1 MFFHV
6 CNKFN
11 NVILKSS
18 KKSSLHVSEN
28 PFMHMYKL
36 LILDKQRIQL
46 RHGRTPCVTFRNKGS
61 LTIETALVLPIFLFL
76 LIGILQLSRAL
87 QTEGAVRISL
97 WEVGKRLSTYAY
109 VTEYGGEKEQN
120 DKLFG
125 AGALTYTYTAF
136 LAQEGKEYWNQSMVS
151 GGSGGFSFL
160 LSSYLKEDGYLDL
173 IVTYDLRIPFPLT
186 GDIYLPQI
194 QRCRVR
200 GWIGETGGS
209 EEKEQMVY
217 ITESGTVYHLT
228 KDCSHL
234 TLTIQEISPGNLPQA
249 RNSGGGKYSPC
260 EKCGKKPMQGKNYYI
275 TKDGDCFHTM
285 RSCSG
290 LKRTVLMIPISQV
303 GGRSLCKRCGG

>member
-18 KKSSLHVSEN
+18 KESSLHASET

-36 LILDKQRIQL
+36 LILDKQKKQL
-46 RHGRTPCVTFRNKGS
+46 RHGRTPCATSRNRGS
-61 LTIETALVLPIFLFL
+61 LTVETALVLPFFLFL
-76 LIGILQLSRAL
+76 LIGILQLSRAV
-87 QTEGAVRISL
+87 QTEGVVRTSL

-109 VTEYGGEKEQN
+109 LTEYGEEEGQI

-125 AGALTYTYTAF
+125 AGALAYTYSAF
-136 LAQEGKEYWNQSMVS
+136 LAQEGREYWNESMVS
-151 GGSGGFSFL
+151 GGSNGFSFL

-173 IVTYDLRIPFPLT
+173 IVTYELRIPFPLT
-186 GDIYLPQI
+186 GDIYLPQV

-200 GWIGETGGS
+200 GWIGEKDGI
-209 EEKEQMVY
+209 EEKEEMVY

-234 TLTIQEISPGNLPQA
+234 TLTIQEVSPSNLPQA
-249 RNSGGGKYSPC
+249 RNSSGGKYSPC
-260 EKCGKKPMQGKNYYI
+260 EKCGKSPMQGKNYYI
-275 TKDGDCFHTM
+275 TKEGDCFHTT
-285 RSCSG
+285 RNCSG
-290 LKRTVLMIPISQV
+290 LKRTILMIPISQV
-303 GGRSLCKRCGG
+303 GERSLCKRCGG

>member
-18 KKSSLHVSEN
+18 KKSSLHVSETL
-28 PFMHMYKL
+28 FMHTYKL
-36 LILDKQRIQL
+36 LILDKQRLQL
-46 RHGRTPCVTFRNKGS
+46 RHGKTPCATSRNKGS
-61 LTIETALVLPIFLFL
+61 LTIEAALVLPLFLFL
-76 LIGILQLSRAL
+76 LVGILQLSRAV
-87 QTEGAVRISL
+87 QTEGAVRTSL

-109 VTEYGGEKEQN
+109 ITEYGEEEGQV

-125 AGALTYTYTAF
+125 AGAMAYTYTAF
-136 LAQEGKEYWNQSMVS
+136 LAHEGKDYWNQSMVS
-151 GGSGGFSFL
+151 GGSSGFSFL
-160 LSSYLKEDGYLDL
+160 LSTYLKDDGYLDL
-173 IVTYDLRIPFPLT
+173 IVTYELRIPFPLT
-186 GDIYLPQI
+186 GDIYLPQV

-200 GWIGETGGS
+200 GWIGEKDGTEG
-209 EEKEQMVY
+209 KEQMVY

-249 RNSGGGKYSPC
+249 RNNSGGKYSPC
-260 EKCGKKPMQGKNYYI
+260 EKCGKNPLQGKNYYI
-275 TKDGDCFHTM
+275 TKEGDSFHTT

-290 LKRTVLMIPISQV
+290 LKRTILMIPISQV
-303 GGRSLCKRCGG
+303 GARSLCKRCGG